1 MDTAQQSDKLRPC
14 LLANVTL
21 SPKIINDTAQ
31 VLAGGS
37 LVAHPSGGQF
47 YAPTVLTGVTPAMRI
62 WREEVFGPVLAV
74 VRVNNDDEAVAAAND
89 CAFGLSSAVFSR
101 SAARANAVAARL
113 EVGPA
118 TAKAQGHPCLPPARL
133 S

>member
-1 MDTAQQSDKLRPC
+1 M
-14 LLANVTL
+14 
-21 SPKIINDTAQ
+21 Q

-37 LVAHPSGGQF
+37 LVAHPSSGQF

-74 VRVNNDDEAVAAAND
+74 VRVDSDDEAVALAND

-113 EVGPA
+113 EVGPL
-118 TAKAQGHPCLPPARL
+118 PCPRHEYI
-133 S
+133 SR